1 MSSNIRLKK
10 LILSNYRN
18 HKSLNLEI
26 NDDLVLI
33 CGRNGSGKTN
43 VLESISLYDSPS
55 GFRNATLNEI
65 ISSDLTSSIEK
76 FGINGFFEIEN
87 NSLKIGIGLKKGIT
101 NFQKIMSTDGKRSN
115 KIITDY
121 PFNIF
126 WFVPKMSFL
135 FIANSED
142 RRRFIDSMISCN
154 DNSYKN
160 NLNKYEKYKRERLKI
175 LKRWGFKESKWLDLI
190 ENNLAEVGINI
201 CDARRNFIKQLNKN
215 FSNLIDAYPNLQLTL
230 GGQLDKLLNEKPAL
244 EVEQIFLTN
253 LRDARE
259 KDFHSGRTSFSA
271 NKTDLLVY
279 EMYSKRE
286 AKSFSTGQQK
296 IIVFSIFLSFLKF
309 LEKKSS
315 KNIIFLLDD
324 VFSYLDKNFIFI
336 ILEKINDLGIQTW
349 MTDINGDFI
358 SENKKFSNLIKKIN
372 IDDKRFKLTENK
384 L

>member
-154 DNSYKN
+154 DNSHKN
-160 NLNKYEKYKRERLKI
+160 NLNKYEKYKRERL
-175 LKRWGFKESKWLDLI
+175 
-190 ENNLAEVGINI
+190 
-201 CDARRNFIKQLNKN
+201 
-215 FSNLIDAYPNLQLTL
+215 
-230 GGQLDKLLNEKPAL
+230 
-244 EVEQIFLTN
+244 
-253 LRDARE
+253 
-259 KDFHSGRTSFSA
+259 
-271 NKTDLLVY
+271 
-279 EMYSKRE
+279 
-286 AKSFSTGQQK
+286 
-296 IIVFSIFLSFLKF
+296 
-309 LEKKSS
+309 
-315 KNIIFLLDD
+315 
-324 VFSYLDKNFIFI
+324 
-336 ILEKINDLGIQTW
+336 
-349 MTDINGDFI
+349 
-358 SENKKFSNLIKKIN
+358 
-372 IDDKRFKLTENK
+372 
-384 L
+384 

>member
-1 MSSNIRLKK
+1 M
-10 LILSNYRN
+10 
-18 HKSLNLEI
+18 
-26 NDDLVLI
+26 
-33 CGRNGSGKTN
+33 
-43 VLESISLYDSPS
+43 
-55 GFRNATLNEI
+55 
-65 ISSDLTSSIEK
+65 
-76 FGINGFFEIEN
+76 
-87 NSLKIGIGLKKGIT
+87 
-101 NFQKIMSTDGKRSN
+101 
-115 KIITDY
+115 
-121 PFNIF
+121 
-126 WFVPKMSFL
+126 
-135 FIANSED
+135 
-142 RRRFIDSMISCN
+142 
-154 DNSYKN
+154 
-160 NLNKYEKYKRERLKI
+160 
-175 LKRWGFKESKWLDLI
+175 
-190 ENNLAEVGINI
+190 
-201 CDARRNFIKQLNKN
+201 
-215 FSNLIDAYPNLQLTL
+215 
-230 GGQLDKLLNEKPAL
+230 

-358 SENKKFSNLIKKIN
+358 SENKKFSNLIEKIN

>member
-1 MSSNIRLKK
+1 
-10 LILSNYRN
+10 
-18 HKSLNLEI
+18 
-26 NDDLVLI
+26 
-33 CGRNGSGKTN
+33 
-43 VLESISLYDSPS
+43 
-55 GFRNATLNEI
+55 
-65 ISSDLTSSIEK
+65 
-76 FGINGFFEIEN
+76 
-87 NSLKIGIGLKKGIT
+87 
-101 NFQKIMSTDGKRSN
+101 MSTDGKRLN

-358 SENKKFSNLIKKIN
+358 SENKKFSNLIEKIN